1 MKGENSMAPVSPDM
15 YEMMQN
21 VALKIER
28 VDNKLEQ
35 IIDNIEKLEK
45 NVENINTS
53 LSTQERRITILE
65 QSVPPAM
72 KQEFALA
79 QAHIATMHKL
89 LWVIGSAAVTAWLQ
103 VFFKLIIHS

>member
-1 MKGENSMAPVSPDM
+1 MKGEKEMAPIAPDM

-28 VDNKLEQ
+28 LDSKLEQ

-45 NVENINTS
+45 NVESINTS

-65 QSVPPAM
+65 QVVPQTL
-72 KQEFALA
+72 KQDLMLA
-79 QAHIATMHKL
+79 QSHIATMHKV
-89 LWVIGSAAVTAWLQ
+89 LWVVGSAAVSAWLQ
-103 VFFKLIIHS
+103 VFFKLIIHN

>member
-65 QSVPPAM
+65 QVVPSTL
-72 KQEFALA
+72 KQDLMLA
-79 QAHIATMHKL
+79 QTHIATMHKVI
-89 LWVIGSAAVTAWLQ
+89 WVIGSAAVTAWLQ
-103 VFFKLIIHS
+103 VFFKLIIHN

>member
-1 MKGENSMAPVSPDM
+1 MATVSPDM
-15 YEMMQN
+15 YEIMQN
-21 VALKIER
+21 VALRIER

-45 NVENINTS
+45 NVESINTS

-65 QSVPPAM
+65 QVVPSSL
-72 KQEFALA
+72 KQDLMLA
-79 QAHIATMHKL
+79 QSHIASLNKIMWL
-89 LWVIGSAAVTAWLQ
+89 VGGAAVSAWLQ